1 MTVTSMFAKSSNKRK
16 SDGGQVLENG
26 LQGKEKNMEESTVTQ
41 ESGGKEEV
49 EDTDT
54 EMQVEKKVKLENGD
68 PVSAKLV
75 FIIVF

>member
-1 MTVTSMFAKSSNKRK
+1 MFAKSSNKRK